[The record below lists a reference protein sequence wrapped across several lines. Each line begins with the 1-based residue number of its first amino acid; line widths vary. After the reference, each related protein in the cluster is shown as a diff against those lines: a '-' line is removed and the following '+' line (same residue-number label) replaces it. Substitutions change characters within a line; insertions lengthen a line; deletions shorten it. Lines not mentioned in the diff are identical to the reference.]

1 MNSDQQINIKL
12 TLKTMDKF
20 KYLELPLHVR
30 KLVLTNLKNDPDQL
44 LILIKSDPELF
55 KHENDY
61 FWLSFFD
68 AKCCK
73 VKSIEDQVYSAC
85 QSVEY
90 KRECRTSQLA
100 VALAE
105 VGLTQRSDS
114 RICTGWVNGHLN
126 WTLKEVVDMCCRMK
140 WLYEHTNY
148 KKRLNKAI
156 QEAMEN
162 WSGGEEDSDGYV
174 EIDEDEIDVEQI
186 SKEVQAEVLSKHP
199 IPKILPWLKK
209 KGK

>member
-1 MNSDQQINIKL
+1 M
-12 TLKTMDKF
+12 
-20 KYLELPLHVR
+20 
-30 KLVLTNLKNDPDQL
+30 
-44 LILIKSDPELF
+44 
-55 KHENDY
+55 
-61 FWLSFFD
+61 
-68 AKCCK
+68 
-73 VKSIEDQVYSAC
+73 YSAC

-156 QEAMEN
+156 QEARDN
-162 WSGGEEDSDGYV
+162 WSGGEEDSDDYYGEDGYV
-174 EIDEDEIDVEQI
+174 DVEQI

-199 IPKILPWLKK
+199 IPEILPWLKNK
-209 KGK
+209 KKDKN